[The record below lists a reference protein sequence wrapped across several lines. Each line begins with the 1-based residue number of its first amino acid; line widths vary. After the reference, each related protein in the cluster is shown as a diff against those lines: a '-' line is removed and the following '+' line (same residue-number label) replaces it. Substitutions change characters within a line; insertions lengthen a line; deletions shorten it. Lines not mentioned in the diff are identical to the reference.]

1 MLNFIVGFWFGRIRI
16 RIWVAKKWTF
26 FIVVIVFFTWLF
38 VPRTI
43 LYITW
48 FSSLISWW
56 SSDDQLGIKIF
67 DNSPSDSDSSSS
79 SSRSSSSE
87 SSSDLLASSSEETTA
102 PIIFFSN
109 SIPLYF
115 NRFGRKKTDLYFYS
129 SVFFQSFLFLSLAFG
144 IFFLSLRFYRCH
156 ISFIS
161 YMDTILH
168 HPTTTP
174 TSQLLTIWTCS
185 KRAANILH
193 HTGYRAK
200 LRYNSLLTIFRILE
214 DFFRTFSLILSDHRA
229 LDGHFGPVKGR
240 KWPFLWYVN
249 AIRPWPWPVLR
260 SEETVDT
267 GPKGGFENA
276 ASNQDGRTARST
288 GLHHTGGGRTINRT
302 ITISSTNRTVPK
314 TPPPK
319 NHIQTK
325 CWLMEELNFFSE

>member
-16 RIWVAKKWTF
+16 RIGVAKKWTF

-43 LYITW
+43 LYIMW

-200 LRYNSLLTIFRILE
+200 LRYNSLLTIFQNTRGLFPDFTVYFVGSPVVWWLYMTSKRPKMTIFMICECDKTLAMASFEIRGDSRHGPQGRIRKCCIQSGRP
-214 DFFRTFSLILSDHRA
+214 DGSVHWATPYRRRTNHQPYHHHQQHQSHRTKNTTTKKPYSNKMLI
-229 LDGHFGPVKGR
+229 
-240 KWPFLWYVN
+240 N
-249 AIRPWPWPVLR
+249 
-260 SEETVDT
+260 
-267 GPKGGFENA
+267 
-276 ASNQDGRTARST
+276 GRT
-288 GLHHTGGGRTINRT
+288 
-302 ITISSTNRTVPK
+302 
-314 TPPPK
+314 
-319 NHIQTK
+319 
-325 CWLMEELNFFSE
+325 